1 MDMTKP
7 IVLYDGVCGL
17 CNRLVQFL
25 LERDRR
31 DHLRFASLQ
40 SDFAAEIL
48 VRHGADPLDLDTV
61 YVVVHYNLPGERLLT
76 RSDAILSL
84 GPQLGGV
91 WNAVAVG
98 KAVPLPLRDW
108 FYDLVAR
115 NRYRVFGK
123 EDRCLIPEGRY
134 RRKFLDGVAVDKR
147 DSLLI

>member
-1 MDMTKP
+1 MTKP

-40 SDFAAEIL
+40 SAFAEDIL
-48 VRHGADPLDLDTV
+48 RRHGANPKDLDTV
-61 YVVVHYNLPGERLLT
+61 YVVLDYNQPRERLLA

-84 GPQLGGV
+84 GQYLGGI
-91 WNAVAVG
+91 W
-98 KAVPLPLRDW
+98 KAAELAKALPRALRDW
-108 FYDLVAR
+108 LYNLVAR

-123 EDRCLIPEGRY
+123 HDSCMIPEGRY
-134 RRKFLDGVAVDKR
+134 RRKFLDAGPADRR
-147 DSLLI
+147 DTIII